1 MRATCV
7 LADKPFPIRRFR
19 GGYGEERS
27 GMSGRR
33 VTRYGISIKS
43 VVTGLIIINVV
54 VFLLSGVVTIP
65 LPGRLIDSLMRRG
78 NHFLAAAFQR
88 YGLFVTV
95 FSLFPI
101 LIRSMGWVWQV
112 FTYMFLHGS
121 LLHLFFNMY
130 ALLLFGRPLEQRWG
144 RSEFFLYYICTG
156 VGAGITTFV
165 WNLLRSPMV
174 PTIGASGA
182 IFGLVLAFGLEFPE
196 TMLLLF
202 FFIPV
207 KARYA
212 ALIFGGIELVMIL
225 TGSMQGI
232 GHFTH
237 LAGILFGFLYYLLRI
252 KRGRSRRVLKGNRL
266 VTTVRSRLKAARP
279 VRKSEVIQKAEIIRN
294 KIVRDLTLS
303 DEEENLMKILH
314 AAFIRDSSLCGPDR
328 FDPKAGD
335 CLRCEAFYACLYR
348 YVLDLQ

>member
-7 LADKPFPIRRFR
+7 SADKPFPIRRFR

-237 LAGILFGFLYYLLRI
+237 LAGILFGFCI
-252 KRGRSRRVLKGNRL
+252 
-266 VTTVRSRLKAARP
+266 T
-279 VRKSEVIQKAEIIRN
+279 
-294 KIVRDLTLS
+294 
-303 DEEENLMKILH
+303 
-314 AAFIRDSSLCGPDR
+314 C
-328 FDPKAGD
+328 
-335 CLRCEAFYACLYR
+335 
-348 YVLDLQ
+348 